1 MFRPFQI
8 LSACAVIAACGGQID
23 TPSTGADASS
33 DGSAGHDGVGV
44 DADAGVWTECS
55 SPQGYQICRGPK
67 NCPDTCGCADHRF
80 PSETGNAI
88 SFCINDPLVDFIA
101 AHTRENNWK
110 CNASCEGICARDMFD
125 GIFSCVPY
133 EIGVLYAQSG
143 AADSVRY
150 GDLGLW
156 RNEPIPAT
164 AGACPTVP
172 GMTLCGPGCGTCAA
186 NERCVG
192 RAPLHPTGFCMPATG
207 PSVTCAVATAQT
219 DCPAWDKCFTFTVE
233 PAAQAIADE
242 YGYCVP
248 TASCSTLATSLPGG
262 GKCSP

>member
-1 MFRPFQI
+1 MFRPLQI
-8 LSACAVIAACGGQID
+8 LTACAVAAACGGQID
-23 TPSTGADASS
+23 TPSTGGDASS
-33 DGSAGHDGVGV
+33 DGSADRDG
-44 DADAGVWTECS
+44 ADAGAWTACS
-55 SPQGYQICRGPK
+55 SPQGYGICRGPK

-80 PSETGNAI
+80 PSETANAI
-88 SFCINDPLVDFIA
+88 SFCINQALVDFNT
-101 AHTRENNWK
+101 AHARTDPGPA
-110 CNASCEGICARDMFD
+110 CNASCEGVCVRDSGAVF
-125 GIFSCVPY
+125 FCVPY

-143 AADSVRY
+143 AADWVRY

-156 RNEPIPAT
+156 RNEPIPAS
-164 AGACPTVP
+164 AGACLTVP

-192 RAPLHPTGFCMPATG
+192 RAPLHPTGFCMPAKDIY
-207 PSVTCAVATAQT
+207 SSSCSAAAAQT

-233 PAAQAIADE
+233 PAGQAIADE

-248 TASCSTLATSLPGG
+248 SASCAPLATSLPGG